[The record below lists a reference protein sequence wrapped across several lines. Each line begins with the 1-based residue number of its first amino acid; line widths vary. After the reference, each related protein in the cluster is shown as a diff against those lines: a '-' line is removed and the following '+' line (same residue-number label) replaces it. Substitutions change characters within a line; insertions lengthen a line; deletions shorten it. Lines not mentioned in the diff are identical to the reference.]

1 VLTCLRTNSCI
12 CLFLWTIISVTT
24 EETPLSLISKWLPS
38 PCNSHTYGKPGQTRL
53 GRLVYFFG
61 IQTLLGPLS
70 LLVDEE
76 TEEEGDENPGAETEE
91 VSNGPFAP
99 RKKKKRKG
107 YGKGDK

>member
-1 VLTCLRTNSCI
+1 
-12 CLFLWTIISVTT
+12 
-24 EETPLSLISKWLPS
+24 
-38 PCNSHTYGKPGQTRL
+38 
-53 GRLVYFFG
+53 
-61 IQTLLGPLS
+61 

-99 RKKKKRKG
+99 RKKKIRKG